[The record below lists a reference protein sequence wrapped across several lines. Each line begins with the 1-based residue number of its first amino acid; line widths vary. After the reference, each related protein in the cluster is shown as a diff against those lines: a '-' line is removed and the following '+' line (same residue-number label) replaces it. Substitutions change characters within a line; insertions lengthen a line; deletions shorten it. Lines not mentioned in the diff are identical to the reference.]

1 MNSNTLD
8 LLKAAFWNCPVPSDA
23 ITEEVFQELSDQA
36 MQMLVYDVIDRCSME
51 ESLRTK
57 WKGLYKKFAS
67 VFLLYMEEQVFF
79 VNVLRENGFTPVILK
94 GLSAAMYYPEPMYRA
109 LGDIDAF
116 PFPGG
121 EEHFDRLK
129 VLLKE
134 KGYSLSEDINPRHLA
149 YHKRG
154 LRYEIH
160 RYFSEKATDGEIE
173 LDKIIECSTPVER
186 RFEGF
191 PDHHFYSFPDEV
203 NGLIFLQHIH
213 MHISSGLGLRQIVDW
228 MFFVES
234 VVTDA
239 FWQQKLKPLTDRT
252 GLTTLAVTVT
262 KMCEIFLGEPEH
274 SWTSDADENACEEL
288 FILLD
293 EYGNFGRK
301 MNQRDSAVSSILN
314 QRIGGLKGLQQRGL
328 SHWPAAQKH
337 KLLRPFAWL
346 YQICRYVKKG
356 LFERDPNSEGL
367 FKNFKRHRRQKKLF
381 EKLEVGR
388 YRK

>member
-36 MQMLVYDVIDRCSME
+36 VLLMVYDVLNRCNME
-51 ESLRTK
+51 ESLRRK
-57 WKGLYKKFAS
+57 WDVSYRKQMFA
-67 VFLLYMEEQVFF
+67 FLVYMEAQEQF
-79 VNVLRENGFTPVILK
+79 VNLFRENGFTPVVLK
-94 GLSAAMYYPEPMYRA
+94 GLSAAWYYHNPMLRA
-109 LGDIDAF
+109 IGDIDVI

-121 EEHFDRLK
+121 EEQCDK
-129 VLLKE
+129 LKE
-134 KGYSLSEDINPRHLA
+134 ILQAKGYIFSEDTIPRHISC
-149 YHKRG
+149 HKRG
-154 LRYEIH
+154 MKYEIH
-160 RYFSEKATDGEIE
+160 RFFSEKAADGEIE
-173 LDKIIECSTPVER
+173 LDKIIECSTPVEK
-186 RFEGF
+186 RFTEF

-213 MHISSGLGLRQIVDW
+213 MHISSGLGLRQIIDW

-262 KMCEIFLGEPEH
+262 KMCEIYLGEPEH
-274 SWTSDADENACEEL
+274 SWTSDADENACGEL

-301 MNQRDSAVSSILN
+301 MNLKDNTVSSVLN
-314 QRIGGLKGLQQRGL
+314 HRVGGIKGLQRRGL